1 MSEIRYGSNSRNSR
15 NDAPQLL
22 RCVVVAMMSLLL
34 LSGCQRYQ
42 DVPQCSE
49 AISEG
54 FTGYFKLDDNGLAVD
69 QVTGTTWYRCSAG
82 QRYQGGQCVGW
93 PLLLGLADAHAYAEE
108 FSRASGRKWRLPT
121 QGEMATIVVDSCVNP
136 SVNYNVFPNIM
147 VSNYWSAET
156 SRTNRLMGCAT
167 YTYSGNQF
175 CRELKESPLPFLLV
189 VN

>member
-1 MSEIRYGSNSRNSR
+1 MSEIRYGFGSR

-82 QRYQGGQCVGW
+82 QRYQGGQCVGR

-121 QGEMATIVVDSCVNP
+121 QGEMATVGVGC
-136 SVNYNVFPNIM
+136 
-147 VSNYWSAET
+147 T
-156 SRTNRLMGCAT
+156 SHEAIGAA
-167 YTYSGNQF
+167 GF
-175 CRELKESPLPFLLV
+175 CRPIVANHDVGKHV
-189 VN
+189 VID

>member
-69 QVTGTTWYRCSAG
+69 QVTGNHLVPLQCGSALSRRAVRRTAFAIGAGRCSRVCRG
-82 QRYQGGQCVGW
+82 VLSRLW
-93 PLLLGLADAHAYAEE
+93 PEV
-108 FSRASGRKWRLPT
+108 ASTHTG
-121 QGEMATIVVDSCVNP
+121 
-136 SVNYNVFPNIM
+136 
-147 VSNYWSAET
+147 
-156 SRTNRLMGCAT
+156 
-167 YTYSGNQF
+167 
-175 CRELKESPLPFLLV
+175 
-189 VN
+189 